1 MQAWSVDV
9 GLRQASLVQPAFLN
23 EDGPGDGT
31 GFDRD
36 RWVDVAAPYAVLS
49 ISSGRAAVHLKIYTY
64 TRGKSGRKTKH
75 GLCTGPDGTVE
86 AKSIYHLAEGAA
98 VPHEVGTAMSSR
110 NYTQEGQ

>member
-23 EDGPGDGT
+23 EDRPGDGT

-64 TRGKSGRKTKH
+64 ARGMSGRNRN
-75 GLCTGPDGTVE
+75 TVE
-86 AKSIYHLAEGAA
+86 AKSTYLDAEGAA
-98 VPHEVGTAMSSR
+98 VPHEVRRGHVESELHPRGSIV
-110 NYTQEGQ
+110 

>member
-9 GLRQASLVQPAFLN
+9 VLRQASLVHPAFLN
-23 EDGPGDGT
+23 EDRPGDGT

-64 TRGKSGRKTKH
+64 TRGMSGRKRNTA
-75 GLCTGPDGTVE
+75 E
-86 AKSIYHLAEGAA
+86 AKPTYLDAEGAA
-98 VPHEVGTAMSSR
+98 VPHEVRHGRVES
-110 NYTQEGQ
+110 ELHPGGPIV

>member
-31 GFDRD
+31 GFERD

-49 ISSGRAAVHLKIYTY
+49 ISSGRAAVHLKNLYIH
-64 TRGKSGRKTKH
+64 TRHERKKNETQTLH
-75 GLCTGPDGTVE
+75 GP
-86 AKSIYHLAEGAA
+86 
-98 VPHEVGTAMSSR
+98 
-110 NYTQEGQ
+110 